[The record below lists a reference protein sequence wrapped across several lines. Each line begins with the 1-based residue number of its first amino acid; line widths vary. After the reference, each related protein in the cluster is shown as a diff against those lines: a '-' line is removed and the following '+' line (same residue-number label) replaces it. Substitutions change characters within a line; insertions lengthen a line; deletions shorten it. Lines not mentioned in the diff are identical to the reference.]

1 MLQQSF
7 GRKLLSKHGWNF
19 FMIEKRVTQDSQL
32 NASTFSVRS
41 GNENKRATTLFNLRE
56 NSAGGLEHLLDS
68 KDAHM
73 AVIVESNEG
82 TQASPGKAQTPQS
95 GPFVMAG
102 QGTNGQEN
110 LESTPRIQMHMA
122 PGYNN
127 TATRAS
133 QSVFVSPCKKTVMKR
148 AEINRD
154 QPVHGNVVVSAVYTR
169 GFKVLYSLTQ
179 HTYPNG
185 IDTMF

>member
-7 GRKLLSKHGWNF
+7 GRKFLSKHGWNF

-32 NASTFSVRS
+32 NASAFSVRS
-41 GNENKRATTLFNLRE
+41 GNENRRATLLFNLRE
-56 NSAGGLEHLLDS
+56 NSAGGLEHLLYN

-73 AVIVESNEG
+73 SVIVESNEG
-82 TQASPGKAQTPQS
+82 TQASPGKVQTPQS

-122 PGYNN
+122 PAGYKN

-133 QSVFVSPCKKTVMKR
+133 
-148 AEINRD
+148 
-154 QPVHGNVVVSAVYTR
+154 
-169 GFKVLYSLTQ
+169 
-179 HTYPNG
+179 
-185 IDTMF
+185 